1 MKSYIITIKVI
12 FTKLLFYPVCLGLK
26 ASIPFS
32 KIESLQIFKNILKI
46 YLHIHVSVL
55 DTET

>member
-1 MKSYIITIKVI
+1 MKNYIITIKVI
-12 FTKLLFYPVCLGLK
+12 FTKLLFYPACLGLK

-32 KIESLQIFKNILKI
+32 KIESLQIIKNILKI
-46 YLHIHVSVL
+46 YLHIHVLVL

>member
-12 FTKLLFYPVCLGLK
+12 FTKLLFYPVYLGLK